1 MVFGLA
7 VVNTNL
13 KVLILSY
20 EHSIGSLLING
31 GSMAVYLITVLIISA
46 GFKSSYIYY
55 SFIPLLKLP
64 LLHIGNILVIGCTSF
79 IDYFLE
85 IWDSNSITINFLG
98 LFEAHS

>member
-31 GSMAVYLITVLIISA
+31 GSMAVYLISVLIIAA
-46 GFKSSYIYY
+46 GFKSSYIYD

-85 IWDSNSITINFLG
+85 IWDSNITINILKYV
-98 LFEAHS
+98 LAHSK